1 MNLTTFVSS
10 NKGGNILVGSH
21 QFEYR
26 KRKAVGST
34 VYYVCREAER
44 LKCKATAST
53 IETDGVI
60 YIKVQKGIEAIE
72 NAAKNPTVAPRTILA
87 DMSNTVQ
94 SESMAAAS
102 SLSMMNS
109 MKQAI
114 YRARRKE
121 QGVMDRLPSTPE
133 DLLNLDAK
141 FQNLQS
147 DKKFLVSQKRLDEE
161 SVIFIL

>member
-1 MNLTTFVSS
+1 MGRTSL
-10 NKGGNILVGSH
+10 
-21 QFEYR
+21 
-26 KRKAVGST
+26 ST
-34 VYYVCREAER
+34 GRGKLLAPWCTVCREAER

-60 YIKVQKGIEAIE
+60 YIKVQKGEHTHFSNLVKKCVKACKRQAIE

-94 SESMAAAS
+94 SESMAAVS